1 VAALHHDCCR
11 LAWSRGRGYVR
22 QEDLG
27 DLMDDKA
34 HELAVLKAQ
43 ASIRLEEIKAQDSAK
58 EVAGKAI
65 GENGLLYIFMIVLVG
80 VGASLF
86 LEGEKIAAV
95 MGLLGA
101 SLTAL
106 IQMLNGIAGTAAK
119 QEKPEFEVIK
129 DLIHRL
135 DKLDRAEQPMQVDV
149 EGSKVT
155 VKKGADIVTAKG

>member
-1 VAALHHDCCR
+1 M
-11 LAWSRGRGYVR
+11 
-22 QEDLG
+22 
-27 DLMDDKA
+27 MDDKT

-43 ASIRLEEIKAQDSAK
+43 AKIRLEELKAQDSAK

-65 GENGLLYIFMIVLVG
+65 GEDGLLYIFLIVLVG

-106 IQMLNGIAGTAAK
+106 IQMLNGIAGTAPK

-129 DLIHRL
+129 DLITRL
-135 DKLDRAEQPMQVDV
+135 DKLDRAEPPMQVDV